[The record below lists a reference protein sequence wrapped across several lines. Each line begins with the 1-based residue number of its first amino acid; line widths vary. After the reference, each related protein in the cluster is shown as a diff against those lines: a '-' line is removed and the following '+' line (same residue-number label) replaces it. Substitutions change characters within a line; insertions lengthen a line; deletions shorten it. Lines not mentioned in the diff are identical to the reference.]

1 MENLIEIQ
9 DVVKRFGEQT
19 VLDHVSLSVTPGKIY
34 GIIGRN
40 GSGKTVLFKSI
51 CGFVL
56 PDAGKILVRGK
67 QVGKDVDIPQ
77 GIGIIIEHPGFLRD
91 YSGFQNLKLLAR
103 LQKKITD
110 EKIKES
116 IRLVGLDPED
126 KKKVGKFSLG
136 MRQRLGI
143 AQAIMESPDILILD
157 EPMNGLDDT
166 GDAALKTG
174 DIIKANLL
182 SDTITKGIQQ
192 LGSVLKDTAS
202 NALNTAMSNET
213 AFAKASTL
221 LKSDD
226 FTTYYQGLIDI
237 SNRTGVAFGDLAE
250 SMYSAL
256 SAGVDQEKSLISLK
270 AR

>member
-1 MENLIEIQ
+1 MSQAYRTFAEGREDLENGKF
-9 DVVKRFGEQT
+9 DRNTGCRKKVREQT

-157 EPMNGLDDT
+157 EPMNGLDKHGVEDMRKLLVQLKEEGT
-166 GDAALKTG
+166 TILVASHNPLDIEILCDEVYEMDAGA
-174 DIIKANLL
+174 
-182 SDTITKGIQQ
+182 ITK
-192 LGSVLKDTAS
+192 VH
-202 NALNTAMSNET
+202 
-213 AFAKASTL
+213 
-221 LKSDD
+221 
-226 FTTYYQGLIDI
+226 
-237 SNRTGVAFGDLAE
+237 
-250 SMYSAL
+250 
-256 SAGVDQEKSLISLK
+256 
-270 AR
+270 

>member
-1 MENLIEIQ
+1 MSQVFRPFVEGRKDLENGKF
-9 DVVKRFGEQT
+9 DRNTGCRKRFGEQT

-143 AQAIMESPDILILD
+143 AQAIMENPDILILD
-157 EPMNGLDDT
+157 EPMNGLDKHGVEDMRKLLVQLKEEGT
-166 GDAALKTG
+166 TILVASHNPLDIEILCDEVYEMDAGA
-174 DIIKANLL
+174 
-182 SDTITKGIQQ
+182 ITK
-192 LGSVLKDTAS
+192 VH
-202 NALNTAMSNET
+202 
-213 AFAKASTL
+213 
-221 LKSDD
+221 
-226 FTTYYQGLIDI
+226 
-237 SNRTGVAFGDLAE
+237 
-250 SMYSAL
+250 
-256 SAGVDQEKSLISLK
+256 
-270 AR
+270 

>member
-19 VLDHVSLSVTPGKIY
+19 VLYHVSLSVTPGKIY

-157 EPMNGLDDT
+157 EPMNGLDKHGVEDMRKLLVQLKEEGT
-166 GDAALKTG
+166 TILVASHNPLDIEILCDEVYEMDAGA
-174 DIIKANLL
+174 
-182 SDTITKGIQQ
+182 ITK
-192 LGSVLKDTAS
+192 VH
-202 NALNTAMSNET
+202 
-213 AFAKASTL
+213 
-221 LKSDD
+221 
-226 FTTYYQGLIDI
+226 
-237 SNRTGVAFGDLAE
+237 
-250 SMYSAL
+250 
-256 SAGVDQEKSLISLK
+256 
-270 AR
+270 

>member
-1 MENLIEIQ
+1 MSQAYRTFAEGREDLEN
-9 DVVKRFGEQT
+9 
-19 VLDHVSLSVTPGKIY
+19 GKFD
-34 GIIGRN
+34 RN
-40 GSGKTVLFKSI
+40 TGCRKKVRGTDGSGPCEPFCHTRKNIWNHRKERKRQDSSFKSI

-157 EPMNGLDDT
+157 EPMNGLDKHGVEDMRKLLVQLKEEGT
-166 GDAALKTG
+166 TILVASHNPLDIEILCDEVYEMDAGA
-174 DIIKANLL
+174 
-182 SDTITKGIQQ
+182 ITK
-192 LGSVLKDTAS
+192 VH
-202 NALNTAMSNET
+202 
-213 AFAKASTL
+213 
-221 LKSDD
+221 
-226 FTTYYQGLIDI
+226 
-237 SNRTGVAFGDLAE
+237 
-250 SMYSAL
+250 
-256 SAGVDQEKSLISLK
+256 
-270 AR
+270 